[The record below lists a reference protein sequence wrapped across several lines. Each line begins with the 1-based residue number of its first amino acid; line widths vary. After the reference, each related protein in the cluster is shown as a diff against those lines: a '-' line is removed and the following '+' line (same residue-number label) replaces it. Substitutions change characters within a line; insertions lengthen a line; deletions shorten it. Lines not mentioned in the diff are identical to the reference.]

1 MKEKDKTFKRGM
13 GFTFT
18 PSRVSDDGEIDFI
31 DELNELLAASGL
43 SQNKFMEMMLREAVD
58 YQKLKK
64 AGLIDSFLNN
74 EKHPQVSDSNQVLE
88 PIEIKP
94 TVTTSFKSF
103 SEANQSQST
112 SEAAPSELNSE
123 PVLIEQNNDN
133 DLNEAKVSNS
143 MSEVQR
149 RALERAKKTKL
160 KS

>member
-1 MKEKDKTFKRGM
+1 M

-18 PSRVSDDGEIDFI
+18 PSRVSDDGEVDFI

-43 SQNKFMEMMLREAVD
+43 SQNKFIEMMLREAVE

-64 AGLIDSFLNN
+64 AGLIDSILNN
-74 EKHPQVSDSNQVLE
+74 EKPESPQVSNSKQVLE

-94 TVTTSFKSF
+94 AVTTSFKSF
-103 SEANQSQST
+103 SEANQYESV
-112 SEAAPSELNSE
+112 SEAAPSELNRE
-123 PVLIEQNNDN
+123 PVFIEQNNEN
-133 DLNEAKVSNS
+133 DLDEAKVSNS